1 MIPGPLDQLFVP
13 VQTKTFLESY
23 GLVLESN
30 LVHFWSKLAHFRPI
44 WPNKWKISGKQ
55 PQKWMI
61 PGPLNQLFEP
71 VQRKIFLESYRPI

>member
-23 GLVLESN
+23 GPVLESN
-30 LVHFWSKLAHFRPI
+30 LVHFWSKLAGFRPD

-61 PGPLNQLFEP
+61 PGPLGQLIESI
-71 VQRKIFLESYRPI
+71 QMKISLKRYGLI